1 MLIIH
6 LEIILCFPILTFKAY
21 VHNKDDQIVVMQP
34 NLKSNDGDILLS
46 NGDKKKAEITNS
58 IKSKKAAKKINI
70 LIKKYC

>member
-21 VHNKDDQIVVMQP
+21 VHNNDDPMVVIAP
-34 NLKSNDGDILLS
+34 NLESKDGDILLS

-70 LIKKYC
+70 